1 MKNKYSRIA
10 LPFLEYSMMGMGWEV
25 CAVVVVLGSFIVVGN
40 EALISNE
47 NEAITSTKMNTMA
60 LKPHNFTIL
69 ALICVCRGKKKM
81 KKEGVCFIA
90 IYNPR
95 Y

>member
-1 MKNKYSRIA
+1 
-10 LPFLEYSMMGMGWEV
+10 MMGMGLEV

-69 ALICVCRGKKKM
+69 ALICVQR
-81 KKEGVCFIA
+81 KEEDEEDGVCFIA